1 MNFLFQSCVLSILID
16 VEWRLQ
22 CYRRCILCPC
32 HLGDLQRGHLSHSIP
47 GELLCLSNQ
56 WQQYTERA
64 SLAYSV
70 WQTMPWVHQ
79 IRNVSIQGQCVFIH
93 ISEFFCRI
101 QWTIQSRHVFAWFLQ
116 EQKCFIE
123 NVCYDIGAL
132 NPSNSSLFCNPYEN
146 FEEWSIKRGKSSE
159 KDDFLISYIRD
170 KNLLII
176 RACINSADDQ
186 HN

>member
-1 MNFLFQSCVLSILID
+1 MSAPNQECVDSRSVRFLSIFQNFF
-16 VEWRLQ
+16 VEFNEQ
-22 CYRRCILCPC
+22 SKV
-32 HLGDLQRGHLSHSIP
+32 DMF
-47 GELLCLSNQ
+47 LL
-56 WQQYTERA
+56 
-64 SLAYSV
+64 V
-70 WQTMPWVHQ
+70 
-79 IRNVSIQGQCVFIH
+79 
-93 ISEFFCRI
+93 
-101 QWTIQSRHVFAWFLQ
+101 FLQ

>member
-1 MNFLFQSCVLSILID
+1 MLNGGYNATEDVFYVPAILVTFNEVICPLPSQESYLVSVTNDNSTLSEPALLTVYDKQCHECTKSGMCRFKVSAFLSISQNFF
-16 VEWRLQ
+16 VEFNEQ
-22 CYRRCILCPC
+22 SKV
-32 HLGDLQRGHLSHSIP
+32 DMF
-47 GELLCLSNQ
+47 LL
-56 WQQYTERA
+56 
-64 SLAYSV
+64 V
-70 WQTMPWVHQ
+70 
-79 IRNVSIQGQCVFIH
+79 
-93 ISEFFCRI
+93 
-101 QWTIQSRHVFAWFLQ
+101 FLQ

>member
-1 MNFLFQSCVLSILID
+1 MLNGGFNATEDVFYLPATLVTYNEVICPLPSQESYFVSVTNDNSTLSEPALLTVYD
-16 VEWRLQ
+16 KQ
-22 CYRRCILCPC
+22 CHECTKSGMCRFK
-32 HLGDLQRGHLSHSIP
+32 
-47 GELLCLSNQ
+47 
-56 WQQYTERA
+56 
-64 SLAYSV
+64 
-70 WQTMPWVHQ
+70 
-79 IRNVSIQGQCVFIH
+79 VSAFFIH

-176 RACINSADDQ
+176 RACINSADNQ